1 MFRPSDI
8 VIDGFVKR
16 LSDDYGEAFGA
27 GPPEHRDTLLQVS
40 RVALARVAR
49 SDALYHDLV
58 YTLLVTLVGRDILR
72 GRIARDADVSSNDWV
87 HFLASLPSSNVG
99 VVRGTCPGDD
109 GNRCVTGENAEPV
122 ELPRGAT
129 DGALWPYRAK
139 RSQIFV
145 RHHFRDHAILNWE
158 ALAANI
164 EYSHF
169 PPPLDRNHE
178 IASYPGLLR
187 AAHLI
192 ATVAYPNFAL
202 KINRL
207 FLQARES
214 GIADQLGY
222 ATAAEF
228 IARYPIFFWRVLH
241 PLIGEATDL
250 LGYTGARRVWLAN
263 MYAHLLVEE
272 HR

>member
-1 MFRPSDI
+1 
-8 VIDGFVKR
+8 V
-16 LSDDYGEAFGA
+16 
-27 GPPEHRDTLLQVS
+27 QVVRMS
-40 RVALARVAR
+40 LARVAR

-58 YTLLVTLVGRDILR
+58 YTLLVTLVGQDILR
-72 GRIARDADVSSNDWV
+72 GRIARDADVTSNDWV
-87 HFLASLPSSNVG
+87 HFLASILCSNVG
-99 VVRGTCPGDD
+99 IVRGTCPGDD
-109 GNRCVTGENAEPV
+109 ENRCVTGDDAEPM

-129 DGALWPYRAK
+129 DGALWSYRAE

-145 RHHFRDHAILNWE
+145 RHHFRDHAVLSWE

-164 EYSHF
+164 QYSRF
-169 PPPLDRNHE
+169 PPPLDSDHE
-178 IASYPGLLR
+178 VASYPGLLR

-192 ATVAYPNFAL
+192 GTVADPNFVL

-207 FLQARES
+207 FLEAHES

-222 ATAAEF
+222 ANAPDF
-228 IARYPIFFWRVLH
+228 IARYPVFFWRVLH

-250 LGYTGARRVWLAN
+250 LGYTGAGRVWLAN
-263 MYAHLLVEE
+263 MHAHLLVEE